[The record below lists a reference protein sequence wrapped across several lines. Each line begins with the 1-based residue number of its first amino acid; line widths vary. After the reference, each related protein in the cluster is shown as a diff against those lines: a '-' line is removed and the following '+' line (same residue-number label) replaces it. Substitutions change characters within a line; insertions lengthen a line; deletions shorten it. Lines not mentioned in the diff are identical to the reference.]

1 MNKKKLVDLMLV
13 LGIVFIVIGIGL
25 NLRGQEKPKVEVI
38 KKEIK
43 VENRTVNI
51 NTATMAELDTLPGI
65 GPVTAQKIV
74 DYRSSYGGFTKIEDI
89 QKVSGIGPKKYAD
102 IAGKISI

>member
-25 NLRGQEKPKVEVI
+25 NLRGQEKPKVELI
-38 KKEIK
+38 KKEVK
-43 VENRTVNI
+43 VISGMVNI

-65 GPVTAQKIV
+65 GPVTAKKII
-74 DYRSSYGGFTKIEDI
+74 DRRSLYGDFKTIEEI